1 MASLEGQLESG
12 QFLQKALGGTEGASG
27 TLASMGFGRLGTS
40 EEDKERMDNLR
51 AQNEKLAKKLG
62 KMAKRMQQMG
72 EASKAQINAMEREIA
87 KKAEK
92 QSIVESQ
99 QNFIDNMTK
108 IESQTGDSLSKLVE
122 EELKKIS
129 D

>member
-1 MASLEGQLESG
+1 
-12 QFLQKALGGTEGASG
+12 
-27 TLASMGFGRLGTS
+27 
-40 EEDKERMDNLR
+40 
-51 AQNEKLAKKLG
+51 
-62 KMAKRMQQMG
+62 MG

-99 QNFIDNMTK
+99 QNFIDSMTK